1 MILRYLLSPKILFFY
16 LKNRFK
22 YSSAPGEKSYGGD
35 LGNVLEACYQ
45 ETAIR
50 KRRFRIAGSNDKT
63 SCASTNIESAR
74 KAYYYSCTK

>member
-50 KRRFRIAGSNDKT
+50 NADICQIGHYIIRGKGHEGCPSFRCQK
-63 SCASTNIESAR
+63 C
-74 KAYYYSCTK
+74 